1 MKKLLYILGVVAMLA
16 LPMAART
23 VNYPPVRLNTTENRG
38 CRVTVCGVDLLPD
51 STVVRMSVKF
61 KPEKWIRISK
71 NTYIQAGMETY
82 PVLSAEGIKIGELHW
97 IPTSGTAEFSLIFPA
112 IPVNTKS
119 IDLVESKD
127 WQFLGIDVR
136 DAKDR
141 QQYFADFSKNASMY
155 DYTYLSP
162 LMLRTLSPKTV
173 QDIPVDKV
181 TKMEMVKCK
190 YSYNDSKLKH
200 AVQELIGR
208 NGLELVS
215 REVRNE
221 KASEFYGVW
230 DEAKKEFTKLLIVQG
245 GDYKQHD
252 AVLYLE
258 GGFTL
263 ADIQTLIKSP
273 TL

>member
-16 LPMAART
+16 LPIVART
-23 VNYPPVRLNTTENRG
+23 VNYPPVRLNTTDNRA

-51 STVVRMSVKF
+51 STVVRLSVKF
-61 KPEKWIRISK
+61 KPEWWIRISK
-71 NTYIQAGMETY
+71 NTYIQAGTETY
-82 PVLSAEGIKIGELHW
+82 PLKNTVGIGIDKEHWMPKSGISEFELV
-97 IPTSGTAEFSLIFPA
+97 FPA
-112 IPVNTKS
+112 IPAGTKS

-141 QQYFADFSKNASMY
+141 RQYFADFSKNASMY

-263 ADIQTLIKSP
+263 ADLQALIKSP

>member
-23 VNYPPVRLNTTENRG
+23 VNYPPVRLNTTDNRE

-51 STVVRMSVKF
+51 STVVRLSVKF
-61 KPEKWIRISK
+61 KPEWWIRISK
-71 NTYIQAGMETY
+71 NTYIQAGTETY
-82 PVLSAEGIKIGELHW
+82 QLIDADGICIDGQHW
-97 IPTSGTAEFSLIFPA
+97 MPNSGISEFELIFPA
-112 IPVNTKS
+112 LPAGTKS

>member
-16 LPMAART
+16 LPIAART
-23 VNYPPVRLNTTENRG
+23 VNYPPVRLNTTDNRA
-38 CRVTVCGVDLLPD
+38 CQVTVCGVDLLPD

-61 KPEKWIRISK
+61 KPEWWIRVSK
-71 NTYIQAGMETY
+71 NTYIQAGTETY
-82 PVLSAEGIKIGELHW
+82 PLKNTVGIGIDEQYWMPK
-97 IPTSGTAEFSLIFPA
+97 SGVAEFDLIFPA
-112 IPVNTKS
+112 LPADTKS

-141 QQYFADFSKNASMY
+141 RQYFADFSKNASMY

-263 ADIQTLIKSP
+263 SDLQALIKSP